1 MLWLVTR
8 WRLVAAGT
16 GLALAAGAV
25 WIVVDR
31 IKESGRREVQT
42 QVDTLNQ
49 GAADAARR
57 AREDHDH
64 DCARGRAGCLSD
76 GWTRDGT
83 R

>member
-1 MLWLVTR
+1 MLWLVAR
-8 WRLVAAGT
+8 WRLVAAGI

-31 IKESGRREVQT
+31 IKDAGRREILNR
-42 QVDTLNQ
+42 VDTLNQ

-64 DCARGRAGCLSD
+64 DCAHGGPRCLSD
-76 GWTRDGT
+76 GWTRDGA